1 MLAIEIFASHKKND
15 LSKIQVTILFILWTM

>member
-1 MLAIEIFASHKKND
+1 MLAIEIFARNKKKG